1 MCLSRGNGLET
12 QGSFLFFTF
21 LKKVL
26 AALGFCCGMQA
37 LQDFPGGSA
46 LKNLPAMQGMQE
58 TWVQFLGGEDPWEE
72 GMTTHSSIHA
82 WKIRRTEDPGRDP
95 GTEDP

>member
-1 MCLSRGNGLET
+1 
-12 QGSFLFFTF
+12 
-21 LKKVL
+21 
-26 AALGFCCGMQA
+26 MQA

-82 WKIRRTEDPGRDP
+82 WRSPWTEKPGGLHGVARSQ
-95 GTEDP
+95 TRLK